1 MMFALHSA
9 LAHGDSLSPD
19 PREQSR
25 GGGGLQ
31 LGRLEPI
38 YCS

>member
-9 LAHGDSLSPD
+9 LAHGDSLSPG

-25 GGGGLQ
+25 GVGDFS
-31 LGRLEPI
+31 LEG
-38 YCS
+38 